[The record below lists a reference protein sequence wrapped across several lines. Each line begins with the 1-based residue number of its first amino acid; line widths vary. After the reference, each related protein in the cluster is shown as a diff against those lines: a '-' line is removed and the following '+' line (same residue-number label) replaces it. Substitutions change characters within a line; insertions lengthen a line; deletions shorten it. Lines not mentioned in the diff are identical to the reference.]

1 MKENVDSI
9 DSKIIERANA
19 LRQALH
25 HHNYRYY
32 VLDDPEV
39 SDAEYDRLM
48 RELMGLESEY
58 PELKTPDS
66 PTVKVGAP
74 PLNRFES
81 VAHSVP
87 MLSLDNAFADG
98 DILEFDRRARK
109 NLGTEDKLLY
119 TAEPKMDGVAV
130 ELVYEGGR
138 LVMASTRGD
147 GFTGEVITENIRT
160 IRSVPLVL
168 KGDGHP
174 VPERVEVRGEVFME
188 IERFKALNTARV
200 DRGEQPFANP
210 RNAAAGSLRQLDSA
224 ITAKRP
230 LDIFFY
236 GVGNM
241 AGVEIDSHWET
252 LCLLKDL
259 GLKINPLIR
268 PKIELPQVLEYY
280 REIAEIRHRLPYEI
294 DGAVIKIDSIP
305 FQRQLGAKSRSPRWA
320 IAYKFASIQETTRIE
335 RIEVQVGRTG
345 ALTPVAHL
353 QPVSVGGVTVSRATL
368 HNEDEI
374 EKKDIRVGD
383 QVLVQ
388 RAGDVIPEVVKVI
401 PSTRTGKET
410 TFEMPNDC
418 PACGMQVV
426 RAPGEAL
433 RRCNNAACPA
443 QRKARIRHFAS
454 KGAFDIDGL
463 GTKLVDKLV
472 EKELVHSYADLF
484 YLDVTTLEAM
494 ERMGSKSAKNLIEA
508 IGKSK
513 KVPFRRF
520 IYALGIRHVG
530 ENSARLL
537 EENYRDLAGLMA
549 ASGAEL
555 EAIEGIGP
563 EIAQSIAH
571 FFGKEKNR
579 ETIRRILESGLEITF
594 PEPKAEKKSFAGKT
608 FVLTGTLPTLK
619 RAEAKAMIEA
629 AGGKVSG
636 SVSRKTD
643 YLVAG
648 ESAGSK
654 LDKAKELRVE
664 IIDEV
669 RLKEL
674 LQS

>member
-1 MKENVDSI
+1 MKKKVDS
-9 DSKIIERANA
+9 SIIERAKE

-74 PLNRFES
+74 PLDRFES

-109 NLGTEDKLLY
+109 NLDTGEKLLY

-168 KGDGHP
+168 KEDGHP
-174 VPERVEVRGEVFME
+174 VPERIDVRGEVFME
-188 IERFKALNTARV
+188 TERFKALNTARV
-200 DRGEQPFANP
+200 DAGGQPFANP

-236 GVGNM
+236 GVGNA
-241 AGVEIDSHWET
+241 AGVEIDSHWEM

-268 PKIELPQVLEYY
+268 PKIELSRVLEYY
-280 REIAEIRHRLPYEI
+280 NEIVELRHRLPYEI

-320 IAYKFASIQETTRIE
+320 IAYKFASIQETSRIE

-401 PSTRTGKET
+401 PSARTGGET
-410 TFEMPNDC
+410 RFEMPNDC
-418 PACGMQVV
+418 PACGMEVV
-426 RAPGEAL
+426 RSQEEAL

-454 KGAFDIDGL
+454 KGAMDIDGL
-463 GTKLVDKLV
+463 GTKLVDQLV

-484 YLDVTTLEAM
+484 YLDVATLEGL

-508 IGKSK
+508 IEKSK
-513 KVPFRRF
+513 KVLFRRF

-530 ENSARLL
+530 ENAARLL
-537 EENYRDLAGLMA
+537 EENYENLEGLMA

-555 EAIEGIGP
+555 EAIEGVGP
-563 EIAQSIAH
+563 EIAQSTAH

-579 ETIRRILESGLEITF
+579 ETIRRMLESGLEITF
-594 PEPKAEKKSFAGKT
+594 PEPKAEKKELTEKT

-619 RAEAKAMIEA
+619 RSEAKAMIEA
-629 AGGKVSG
+629 AGGRVSG
-636 SVSRKTD
+636 SVSGKTD

-648 ESAGSK
+648 EASGSK
-654 LDKAKELRVE
+654 LDKAKELGVE
-664 IIDEV
+664 IIDEEK
-669 RLKEL
+669 LKEL